1 MALLRWL
8 WAFAVGLSE
17 WVPVIPIL
25 VVWLILFYSAYPV
38 R

>member
-1 MALLRWL
+1 MVVLRWL

-17 WVPVIPIL
+17 WVPVVPIL
-25 VVWLILFYSAYPV
+25 VVWMIWVYSLWPV